1 MKKLILLLLLI
12 SGTLYAQHTPQQ
24 IAKQFNA
31 LVNVED
37 EERFYNDLIA
47 KNPAGSAKPD
57 QYNEYRAQLAVDWLI
72 KVNID
77 KYNLYNNTRPKF
89 TALQLFDL
97 SNLLEYW
104 VDDNKNV
111 AVVEQI
117 SRQIL
122 DDLGKKMHDDT
133 FGRTGILFEVNA
145 VANARLGHIA
155 IAMKN
160 IKASGEYA
168 TFRNFSYF
176 RNTKANYLNRY
187 SIILSAAGQHQ
198 RALDTLSMAVGN
210 AISTPKTIVTLK
222 EVYQK
227 VKGNNADVD
236 KYITA
241 LQDES
246 YQKIYKEVEKAWI
259 AATKPAPDVTLT
271 DIDGKAVKLSDY
283 RGQIV
288 VIDFWSTVCKPCVA
302 AFPAFQRLVNFYKE
316 EPFRLFVL
324 NEGEDAAT
332 VKLYMEKNGYK
343 LNVLFDNNEAIFK
356 ALNALGT
363 PQKFVI
369 DANGN
374 INQTSIGYSGSDDKE
389 FYKLKAMVELTK
401 ARSSEKTS
409 AVKSKSK

>member
-1 MKKLILLLLLI
+1 MKKLILLLVLV

-47 KNPAGSAKPD
+47 KNPAGTAKPD
-57 QYNEYRAQLAVDWLI
+57 HYNQYRAQLAIDWLI
-72 KVNID
+72 KGNID
-77 KYNLYNNTRPKF
+77 KYNFYKNTHPKF
-89 TALQLFDL
+89 TALQLFEL

-111 AVVEQI
+111 AEVEQI
-117 SRQIL
+117 SKQLL
-122 DDLGKKMHDDT
+122 DDLRKKIHDDT
-133 FGRTGILFEVNA
+133 FSRTGILLEVNA
-145 VANARLGHIA
+145 VANARLGHVD

-227 VKGNNADVD
+227 VKGNSADVD

-332 VKLYMEKNGYK
+332 VKAYMEKNGYK

-374 INQTSIGYSGSDDKE
+374 MNQTSIGYSGSDDKE

>member
-1 MKKLILLLLLI
+1 MK
-12 SGTLYAQHTPQQ
+12 
-24 IAKQFNA
+24 
-31 LVNVED
+31 
-37 EERFYNDLIA
+37 NDFIMTYSQ
-47 KNPAGSAKPD
+47 KKPAGAAKPD
-57 QYNEYRAQLAVDWLI
+57 QYNEYRAQLAVDWLV
-72 KVNID
+72 KGNID
-77 KYNLYNNTRPKF
+77 KYNFYKNTRPKF
-89 TALQLFDL
+89 TALQLFEL

-111 AVVEQI
+111 AEVEQI
-117 SRQIL
+117 SKQLL
-122 DDLGKKMHDDT
+122 DDLRKKIHDDT
-133 FGRTGILFEVNA
+133 FSRTGILLEVNA
-145 VANARLGHIA
+145 VANARLGHVD

-168 TFRNFSYF
+168 TFRNLSYF

-187 SIILSAAGQHQ
+187 GIILSAAGQHQ

-210 AISTPKTIVTLK
+210 AISTPKTIATLK
-222 EVYQK
+222 EVFQK
-227 VKGNNADVD
+227 VKGNSADVD

-246 YQKIYKEVEKAWI
+246 YKKIYKEVEKAWI
-259 AATKPAPDVTLT
+259 TVTKPAPDVTLT
-271 DIDGKAVKLSDY
+271 DINGKAVKLSDY

-332 VKLYMEKNGYK
+332 VKPYMEKNGYK